1 MKISNEEPM
10 QLYKVKKLEDN
21 TTINIIAIDFNDL
34 QKDLIENEIEP
45 IEIIA
50 GEEVFITNG
59 ILKNN

>member
-34 QKDLIENEIEP
+34 QKDLIENKIEP